1 MRVGDFGKIF
11 TLRHYLCQLLSS
23 IRGFSATK
31 AVCRSGINPVGC
43 RTVHVIMFPKY
54 DVIVVGAG
62 HAGCEAAV
70 AAANLGCKVLLATMN
85 MQTIAQ
91 MSCNPAMG
99 GVAKGQIVREV
110 DALGGYS
117 GIVTDHSAV
126 QFRMLNRSKGPA
138 MWSPRAQNDR
148 MLFAA
153 KWRQMLEQHPNV
165 DFWQEMVR
173 GLIVKDGR
181 VRGVVTGMGLEIESE
196 SVVLTNGT
204 FLNGIIHIGEKQF
217 GGGRA
222 GESAAKGITE
232 QLVELGFEAGRMKTG
247 TPPRIDG
254 RSLDYSKMERQDGDT
269 PPGRFSYTD
278 TPLLEKQLCCWST
291 YTNQKVHDILRTGFG
306 QSPMFNGRIQGVGP
320 RYCPSIEDKIDRFS
334 DKDRHQLFVEPEG
347 WDTVEIYINGFSS
360 SLPEDVQFKA
370 LKAIAGLENV
380 KMFRPGYAIE
390 YDYFPPTQL
399 QTTLET
405 NLIQNLYFAGQI
417 NGTTGYEEAACQGLM
432 AGLNAALNVKG
443 EAPLV
448 LKRSEAYIGVLIDD
462 LVNKGTQE
470 PYRMFTSRAEY
481 RILLRQDN
489 ADLRLTPIAHRIG
502 VRGADVRMD
511 RVRLKNQATAEIET
525 FFRNASVVPDQV
537 NGYLQSVESAP
548 IGQKVK
554 LHNILLRPQVN
565 IPGLAAV
572 LPELAAFLAPYE
584 QECVELAEIG
594 IKYEGYIQKEQDMV
608 DKMSRLEDL
617 HLSPDFD
624 YAGISGL
631 SIEARQKLA
640 RMKPRTIGQ
649 ASRISGVNPADVSV
663 LLVHMGR

>member
-1 MRVGDFGKIF
+1 
-11 TLRHYLCQLLSS
+11 
-23 IRGFSATK
+23 
-31 AVCRSGINPVGC
+31 
-43 RTVHVIMFPKY
+43 MFPKY

-70 AAANLGCKVLLATMN
+70 AAANLGAKVLLATMN

-117 GIVTDHSAV
+117 GIVTDHTAV
-126 QFRMLNRSKGPA
+126 QFRMLNLSKGPA
-138 MWSPRAQNDR
+138 MWSPRAQSDR
-148 MLFAA
+148 MRFAA
-153 KWRQMLEQHPNV
+153 KWRSMLEAHPNI

-181 VRGVVTGMGLEIESE
+181 VGGVITGMGLEIES
-196 SVVLTNGT
+196 SAVVLTNGT

-232 QLVELGFEAGRMKTG
+232 QLIELGFEAGRMKTG

-254 RSLDYSKMERQDGDT
+254 RSLDYSKMEKQDGDN
-269 PPGRFSYTD
+269 PPGKFSYTD
-278 TPLLEKQLCCWST
+278 TPKLEKQLCCWST
-291 YTNQKVHDILRTGFG
+291 YTNQKVHDILRTGFDK
-306 QSPMFNGRIQGVGP
+306 SPMFNGRIQGLGP

-334 DKDRHQLFVEPEG
+334 DRDRHQLFIEPEG

-360 SLPEDVQFKA
+360 SLPEDVQYKA
-370 LKAIAGLENV
+370 LRAIPGLENV

-405 NLIQNLYFAGQI
+405 NLVKNLFFAGQI

-432 AGLNAALNVKG
+432 AGMNAALAVKE

-489 ADLRLTPIAHRIG
+489 ADLRLTPLAHRLG
-502 VRGADVRMD
+502 VMGADVRMD
-511 RVRLKNQATAEIET
+511 RVRAKMQASAEIES
-525 FFRNASVVPDQV
+525 FFKNASVTPDEL
-537 NGYLQSVESAP
+537 NGYLQSVDSAP
-548 IGQKVK
+548 IQQKVK
-554 LHNILLRPQVN
+554 LHNILLRPQVD
-565 IPGLAAV
+565 IPGMAQH
-572 LPELAAFLAPYE
+572 LPELAQFLSPYD
-584 QECVELAEIG
+584 QEFVELAEINM
-594 IKYEGYIQKEQDMV
+594 KYAGYIQKEEELV
-608 DKMSRLEDL
+608 AKMTRLEDL
-617 HLSPDFD
+617 HLHADFD
-624 YAGISGL
+624 YKSITGL
-631 SIEARQKLA
+631 SIEARDKLSKI
-640 RMKPRTIGQ
+640 KPRTIGQ

-663 LLVHMGR
+663 LLVHLGR

>member
-1 MRVGDFGKIF
+1 
-11 TLRHYLCQLLSS
+11 
-23 IRGFSATK
+23 
-31 AVCRSGINPVGC
+31 
-43 RTVHVIMFPKY
+43 
-54 DVIVVGAG
+54 
-62 HAGCEAAV
+62 
-70 AAANLGCKVLLATMN
+70 MN
-85 MQTIAQ
+85 MQTIGQ

-117 GIVTDHSAV
+117 GIVTDHTAV

-138 MWSPRAQNDR
+138 MWSPRAQSDR
-148 MLFAA
+148 MAFAA
-153 KWRQMLEQHPNV
+153 KWRQMLESHPSI
-165 DFWQEMVR
+165 DFWQEMVG

-181 VRGVVTGMGLEIESE
+181 ACGVRTSMGLEIESE
-196 SVVLTNGT
+196 AVVLTNGT

-222 GESAAKGITE
+222 GESAARGITE

-254 RSLDYSKMERQDGDT
+254 RSLDYSKMEVQDGDT
-269 PPGRFSYTD
+269 PPGKFSYTD
-278 TPLLEKQLCCWST
+278 TPKLENQLCCWST
-291 YTNQKVHDILRTGFG
+291 YTNQKVHDTLRTGFDK
-306 QSPMFNGRIQGVGP
+306 SPMFNGRIQGVGP

-334 DKDRHQLFVEPEG
+334 DKDRHQLFIEPEG
-347 WDTVEIYINGFSS
+347 RDTVEIYINGFSS
-360 SLPEDVQFKA
+360 SLPEDVQYKA
-370 LKAIAGLENV
+370 LRLIPGLENV

-405 NLIQNLYFAGQI
+405 NLVKNLFFAGQI

-432 AGLNAALNVKG
+432 AGLNAALAVKN

-462 LVNKGTQE
+462 LVNKGTEE

-489 ADLRLTPIAHRIG
+489 ADLRLTPIAHRLG
-502 VRGADVRMD
+502 LRGADLRMD
-511 RVRLKNQATAEIET
+511 CVRAKNQAAAEIDA
-525 FFRNASVVPDQV
+525 FFHQASVSPDEL
-537 NGYLQSVESAP
+537 NGYLQSVDSAP
-548 IGQKVK
+548 INQKMK
-554 LHNILLRPQVN
+554 LHNILLRPQVD
-565 IPGLAAV
+565 IPGLAAM
-572 LPELAAFLAPYE
+572 LPELARFLAPYE
-584 QECVELAEIG
+584 PEFVELAEIN
-594 IKYEGYIQKEQDMV
+594 IKYDGYIKKEEEMV
-608 DKMSRLEDL
+608 ARMARLEDL
-617 HLSPDFD
+617 HLHTDFD
-624 YAGISGL
+624 YASLRGL

-640 RMKPRTIGQ
+640 QIKPRTLGQ

-663 LLVHMGR
+663 LLVHLGR